1 MVSYINDKCA
11 LELAGFEAKKSLCTR
26 RKYGAVLV
34 SNRGE
39 MLSSG
44 FNCISD
50 DDNCII
56 NGCPRDKNNS
66 EHNTHDYTGCNSIH
80 AEMMALLSCNSCEKI
95 CGSTIYLV
103 GFDNKG
109 KRIDNAMPCPNCL
122 KHIKFVNIKKLV
134 NYSGE
139 YYL

>member
-1 MVSYINDKCA
+1 MNEKDKYFLEKASYI
-11 LELAGFEAKKSLCTR
+11 AKQSLCTR

-34 SNRGE
+34 SRNGE
-39 MLSSG
+39 FLSEG
-44 FNCISD
+44 CNFIP
-50 DDNCII
+50 DNYDCLI
-56 NGCPRDKNNS
+56 NGCPRDRNNS